1 MRIAREASHP
11 LRIWIGAALVGIA
24 AFILCGVCWSTASA
38 QPDREEGPRKE
49 AFRSGGARSEDVLK
63 EIAGTL
69 KRIDQRLERIEKVV
83 VDGAKPAAAPAA
95 K

>member
-1 MRIAREASHP
+1 MRIANESSKP
-11 LRIWIGAALVGIA
+11 LRFWLGAAFVGTA
-24 AFILCGVCWSTASA
+24 AFLLCFVCWSTVSA

-63 EIAGTL
+63 EIAVIL
-69 KRIDQRLERIEKVV
+69 NRIDKRLERIEKVV
-83 VDGAKPAAAPAA
+83 ADGAKPGATAA